1 MTGVNGIKG
10 FLEMTK
16 EAVTQ
21 DLRDCLRAID
31 RLTAGEQVG
40 EREKL
45 YGMGAIVLQGT
56 WHKFV
61 LCREFDRE
69 ASLEMFRG
77 RYEDELK
84 RIEDGDE
91 TLLFVYGRKA

>member
-1 MTGVNGIKG
+1 MKG

-16 EAVTQ
+16 EAVMQ

-40 EREKL
+40 EREEL
-45 YGMGAIVLQGT
+45 YGMEAIVLQGT
-56 WHKFV
+56 WHRFV
-61 LCREFDRE
+61 LCRELDRE
-69 ASLEMFRG
+69 ASLAWFRS

-91 TLLFVYGRKA
+91 TLLFVYGREV

>member
-1 MTGVNGIKG
+1 MKG

-16 EAVTQ
+16 EAVMQ

-31 RLTAGEQVG
+31 DLSAGKQVG
-40 EREKL
+40 EREVL
-45 YGMGAIVLQGT
+45 YGMEAIVLQGT
-56 WHKFV
+56 WHTFV

-69 ASLEMFRG
+69 ASLAWFRSK
-77 RYEDELK
+77 YEDELK

-91 TLLFVYGRKA
+91 TLLFVYGRET

>member
-1 MTGVNGIKG
+1 M
-10 FLEMTK
+10 
-16 EAVTQ
+16 Q
-21 DLRDCLRAID
+21 DLHDCLRAID

-40 EREKL
+40 EREML
-45 YGMGAIVLQGT
+45 YGFEAIVLQGT
-56 WHKFV
+56 WHRFV

-69 ASLEMFRG
+69 ESLRQFRS
-77 RYEDELK
+77 RYEEELK

>member
-1 MTGVNGIKG
+1 MG

-31 RLTAGEQVG
+31 DLSAGKQVG
-40 EREKL
+40 EREEL
-45 YGMGAIVLQGT
+45 YGMEAIVLQGT

-69 ASLEMFRG
+69 ESLRQFRN
-77 RYEDELK
+77 RYEDELR
-84 RIEDGDE
+84 RIEDGDKV
-91 TLLFVYGRKA
+91 LLFVYGREV